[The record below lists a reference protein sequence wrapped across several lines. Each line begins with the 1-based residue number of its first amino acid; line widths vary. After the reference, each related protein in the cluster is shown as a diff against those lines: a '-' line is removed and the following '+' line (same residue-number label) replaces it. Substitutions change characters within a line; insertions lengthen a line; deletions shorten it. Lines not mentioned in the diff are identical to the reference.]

1 MMSMIEGSA
10 GPDIE
15 PKTPSPDRVRDS
27 GTTGLFQRIIDIFA
41 RAGDPEREK
50 KRLLK
55 DIAKT
60 LKKQKFKFYK
70 PKSHEALSGLAQF
83 FYTIYK
89 FVGPAQVL
97 LEHAESSGALK
108 SIIIENFLEDRQ
120 KEQIE
125 LFDEESIRRQA
136 ETTDLKQVA
145 ARLKEELV
153 TFFSSFDNE
162 RVKLINTTYNRLAVF
177 LQLVN
182 FDYYFLLKKFD
193 SAIPERNFSYN
204 PNFDSING
212 EYLSD
217 DLKDFLSVLHLIDL
231 NGDWDPVFEVCRLYK
246 GQDVISKN
254 EWKKV
259 LKALAAVRKSNI
271 LVLMVKHLDEDPY
284 FKVKIYPPKGQI
296 VESYLTKMKNQVEMT
311 VQKIIL
317 EKRNSKIDQLSRQVF
332 GTTAVSRMK
341 FYTEKANMTFS
352 KKMLGGYIYVDP
364 LNYLKAF
371 LLDYVKKDVKE
382 VVDNLLIKGQWST
395 NVMSQQLSESFHNL
409 LVISDQLLK
418 FDESLSEEGEVGV
431 KTKTLISRSDRDPNS
446 MSVLKQ
452 LLKET
457 NEKAQ
462 KLAKGAAQN
471 LIVVAKNIKLC
482 IEDYEKSPHEL
493 IVNWK
498 ELEGALENKVKQK
511 MTEVYKKIYFFI
523 QLLQFYVK

>member
-1 MMSMIEGSA
+1 M
-10 GPDIE
+10 
-15 PKTPSPDRVRDS
+15 
-27 GTTGLFQRIIDIFA
+27 
-41 RAGDPEREK
+41 
-50 KRLLK
+50 
-55 DIAKT
+55 
-60 LKKQKFKFYK
+60 
-70 PKSHEALSGLAQF
+70 
-83 FYTIYK
+83 
-89 FVGPAQVL
+89 
-97 LEHAESSGALK
+97 
-108 SIIIENFLEDRQ
+108 
-120 KEQIE
+120 
-125 LFDEESIRRQA
+125 
-136 ETTDLKQVA
+136 
-145 ARLKEELV
+145 
-153 TFFSSFDNE
+153 
-162 RVKLINTTYNRLAVF
+162 
-177 LQLVN
+177 
-182 FDYYFLLKKFD
+182 
-193 SAIPERNFSYN
+193 
-204 PNFDSING
+204 
-212 EYLSD
+212 
-217 DLKDFLSVLHLIDL
+217 SVLHLIDL

-246 GQDVISKN
+246 GQEVVSKN

-296 VESYLTKMKNQVEMT
+296 VESYLTKVKNQVEMT
-311 VQKIIL
+311 VQKIIQ

-352 KKMLGGYIYVDP
+352 KKMLGGYIYVAP

-382 VVDNLLIKGQWST
+382 VVDTLLIKGQWST

-418 FDESLSEEGEVGV
+418 FDEGLSEEGEVGA
-431 KTKTLISRSDRDPNS
+431 KIKSLMSRSDRDPNS

-498 ELEGALENKVKQK
+498 ELEGALENMVKQK